1 MVAALLIAA
10 GLQTAEAQGIRV
22 YYKNGNTVDI
32 PAALFGQM
40 SPGYEKTTI
49 IDDPEDPDIDVK
61 VEPLNPMEATNA
73 IAALQA
79 AGMPIYLGINP
90 PALNG
95 AYSMKSLQLVAWQ
108 SSYPDDVIEQ
118 EDVDPEAV
126 FKFSNKSGF
135 NINVDMYD
143 IDSQEGPESSW
154 SDDLNRSDFDAY
166 IVGSGN
172 QFTVAFILKV
182 KYAGESEYT
191 GFLVSGEIDGNSIKN
206 MYYCQALLDT
216 DYNLLGYLIVKDA
229 DGNSPATTW
238 APGKKKSNSSR
249 VQRSPRQ
256 LRGLAKRG
264 TTETVEYYYTIF
276 KTDGTELKVTQ
287 DELDYVETYEAEF
300 DERITQEIPQE
311 YLSKMATHMPIYAG
325 NTPPNIEGTYLVSVQ
340 TLVYASDNHDK
351 KTFADYYANFSN
363 QNKSKNTIDFQ
374 NKEVNNSGT
383 VISQSNKTEMVLLGN
398 GDNFTIFN
406 VTEGIASGAQYKQA
420 IILSGTMT
428 GEGIKD
434 IYLGIL
440 MLDKDDPNNKLM
452 KVGTYRIFN
461 DGDGL
466 AIPTTWSSRSMIP
479 QQSGGGN
486 LSNMAVE

>member
-1 MVAALLIAA
+1 MVAALLIVA

-22 YYKNGNTVDI
+22 HYKNGNTVDI

-108 SSYPDDVIEQ
+108 SSDSDVEIEQ

-166 IVGSGN
+166 IIGSDN
-172 QFTVAFILKV
+172 QFTVAFIIKV
-182 KYAGESEYT
+182 NYFGEWEYT

-300 DERITQEIPQE
+300 DERITQHIPQE
-311 YLSKMATHMPIYAG
+311 YLNKMSTYMPIYSG
-325 NTPPNIEGTYLVSVQ
+325 NTPPAIDGTFISHPVEM
-340 TLVYASDNHDK
+340 VYASDNYNPKNGFGDQ
-351 KTFADYYANFSN
+351 TMDFSN
-363 QNKSKNTIDFQ
+363 QDLSKNT
-374 NKEVNNSGT
+374 
-383 VISQSNKTEMVLLGN
+383 VIYQYKQGAAQSKKTEMVVLGEGN
-398 GDNFTIFN
+398 NFTIFALIN
-406 VTEGIASGAQYKQA
+406 TVSTSYNANYKMA
-420 IILSGTMT
+420 EIVSGTMT
-428 GEGIKD
+428 AEGIKD
-434 IYLGIL
+434 CYNAIL
-440 MLDKDDPNNKLM
+440 MLEKYDPNNKFM
-452 KVGTYRIFN
+452 SVGTYRVFK

-466 AIPTTWSSRSMIP
+466 STPTTWSSRSMIP
-479 QQSGGGN
+479 QPSEDGK
-486 LSNMAVE
+486 LDRTAVE